1 MKIIITG
8 ATGFVGAHLT
18 RYFSEL
24 GHDVL
29 ALGRASKPPKRL
41 LDFAQYKAVNWSEKM
56 PILDGDVVIHA
67 AALASDSAAYRD
79 LYAANVEGTRHLVAA
94 TEGVKNFIM
103 ISSSSVYAYRD
114 NKIKVES
121 DAGKDF
127 DFLTDYG
134 KTKWLSEQV
143 LLETKNPNQRRLIVR
158 PRAIYGV
165 GDRVILPRLLGM
177 VKGNNFMM
185 IGKMD
190 KQTSQT
196 NVKQISALINYFIGD
211 LINSDLIKSELINA
225 QLIKKQT
232 LITNLADKKPYKM
245 GDSIH
250 ELLSLLTDKQL
261 NKRELP
267 ISILK
272 LIAQLKLSK
281 KITKFLIDA
290 VTYDCVL
297 DLSYLQTFYEIP
309 NELNLQNESI
319 NLKNWLKTLGN
330 TEGYLKNVE
339 AAPWLI

>member
-1 MKIIITG
+1 MKVIITG

-29 ALGRASKPPKRL
+29 AIGRASKPPKRL
-41 LDFAQYKAVNWSEKM
+41 LNFAEYKAVNWLGKM

-67 AALASDSAAYRD
+67 AALASDSATYRD
-79 LYAANVEGTRHLVAA
+79 LYAANVEGTRHLLAA

-143 LLETKNPNQRRLIVR
+143 LLETKNPNQRRFIVR

-165 GDRVILPRLLGM
+165 GDRVILPRLLSM

-196 NVKQISALINYFIGD
+196 NVNQISELINYFICD
-211 LINSDLIKSELINA
+211 LINSELIKEQSLIV
-225 QLIKKQT
+225 
-232 LITNLADKKPYKM
+232 NLADKYPYEM
-245 GDSIH
+245 GKNIH
-250 ELLSLLTDKQL
+250 QLLCLLTDKQL

-319 NLKNWLKTLGN
+319 HLKNWLKTLGN

-339 AAPWLI
+339 AAPWNI

>member
-8 ATGFVGAHLT
+8 AIGFVGAHLT
-18 RYFSEL
+18 RYFSES

-67 AALASDSAAYRD
+67 AALASDSATYRD
-79 LYAANVEGTRHLVAA
+79 LYAANVAGTRHLVAA
-94 TEGVKNFIM
+94 TEGVKNFII

-143 LLETKNPNQRRLIVR
+143 LLATKNPNQRRLIVR

-196 NVKQISALINYFIGD
+196 NVNQISALINYFVGD
-211 LINSDLIKSELINA
+211 LINSE
-225 QLIKKQT
+225 LIKKQT
-232 LITNLADKKPYKM
+232 LIVNLADKNAYEM
-245 GDSIH
+245 GESIYQ
-250 ELLSLLTDKQL
+250 LLCLLTNKQL

-297 DLSYLQTFYEIP
+297 DLSYLQTFYAIP

>member
-18 RYFSEL
+18 RYFSGL
-24 GHDVL
+24 GHEIL
-29 ALGRASKPPKRL
+29 AIGRAKNPPKRL
-41 LDFAQYKAVNWSEKM
+41 LDFAKYQAINWSEKM
-56 PILDGDVVIHA
+56 PNLDADVVIHA
-67 AALASDSAAYRD
+67 AALASDSAKYSE
-79 LYAANVEGTRHLVAA
+79 LYAANVEGTRHLLSA
-94 TEGVKNFIM
+94 TEGSPNFIM
-103 ISSSSVYAYRD
+103 VSSSSVYAYRD
-114 NKIKVES
+114 GQPKVES

-127 DFLTDYG
+127 DFLTNYG

-143 LLETKNPNQRRLIVR
+143 LLAHKNPNQRRLIIR

-177 VKGNNFMM
+177 VRGNNFMM

-196 NVKQISALINYFIGD
+196 NVQQISRLIDFFITTNT
-211 LINSDLIKSELINA
+211 LKQQELIV
-225 QLIKKQT
+225 
-232 LITNLADKKPYKM
+232 NLADRNPYKM

-250 ELLSLLTDKQL
+250 ELMCLLSDKELTK
-261 NKRELP
+261 KELP
-267 ISILK
+267 IGLLK
-272 LIAQLKLSK
+272 LIAQTGLSK

-297 DLSYLQTFYEIP
+297 DLNYLQQFYEIP
-309 NELNLQNESI
+309 EDLNLQNESI
-319 NLKNWLKTLGN
+319 YLKNWLKKLGN

-339 AAPWLI
+339 AAPWSM

>member
-24 GHDVL
+24 GHEVL

-41 LDFAQYKAVNWSEKM
+41 LDFAKYKAVNWSEKI

-67 AALASDSAAYRD
+67 AALASDSATYRD
-79 LYAANVEGTRHLVAA
+79 LYAANVAGTRHLVAA
-94 TEGVKNFIM
+94 TEGVNNFIM
-103 ISSSSVYAYRD
+103 ISSSSVYAYLD
-114 NKIKVES
+114 NKIKAES

-143 LLETKNPNQRRLIVR
+143 LLDTKNPNQRQLIVR

-196 NVKQISALINYFIGD
+196 NVNQISELINYFI
-211 LINSDLIKSELINA
+211 SDLIISE
-225 QLIKKQT
+225 LIKKQT
-232 LITNLADKKPYKM
+232 LIINLADKNAYKM
-245 GDSIH
+245 GESMH
-250 ELLSLLTDKQL
+250 QLLCLLTDKQL
-261 NKRELP
+261 NKTELP

-281 KITKFLIDA
+281 KVTKFLIDA

-297 DLSYLQTFYEIP
+297 DLSYLQTFYTIP

>member
-1 MKIIITG
+1 MKVIITG

-67 AALASDSAAYRD
+67 AALASDSATYRD

-165 GDRVILPRLLGM
+165 GDRIILPRLLGM

-196 NVKQISALINYFIGD
+196 NVNQISELINYFMGD
-211 LINSDLIKSELINA
+211 LINSELIKE
-225 QLIKKQT
+225 QT
-232 LITNLADKKPYKM
+232 LIVNLADTQPYKM
-245 GDSIH
+245 GESIH
-250 ELLSLLTDKQL
+250 QLLCLLTDKQL

-297 DLSYLQTFYEIP
+297 DLSYLQTFYTIP
-309 NELNLQNESI
+309 NELNLKNESI

-330 TEGYLKNVE
+330 TEGYLKNVND
-339 AAPWLI
+339 APWLI

>member
-8 ATGFVGAHLT
+8 ATGFVGGHLT

-29 ALGRASKPPKRL
+29 AIGRATNPPKRL
-41 LDFAQYKAVNWSEKM
+41 LDFAQYRVINWSEKM
-56 PILDGDVVIHA
+56 PNLEGDVVIHA
-67 AALASDSAAYRD
+67 AALASDSAKYGE
-79 LYAANVEGTRHLVAA
+79 LYAANVEGTQRLVSA
-94 TEGVKNFIM
+94 TEGCPNFIM
-103 ISSSSVYAYRD
+103 VSSSSVYAYRD
-114 NKIKVES
+114 GKPKVES

-127 DFLTDYG
+127 DFLTNYG

-143 LLETKNPNQRRLIVR
+143 LLEHKNPNQKRLIIR

-196 NVKQISALINYFIGD
+196 NVQQISRLMGFFVATNT
-211 LINSDLIKSELINA
+211 IKPQELIV
-225 QLIKKQT
+225 
-232 LITNLADKKPYKM
+232 NLADKKPYEM
-245 GDSIH
+245 GNSIYQLMC
-250 ELLSLLTDKQL
+250 LLSDKQL
-261 NKRELP
+261 NKKELP
-267 ISILK
+267 MGLLK
-272 LIAQLKLSK
+272 LIARTGLSK

-297 DLSYLQTFYEIP
+297 DLNYVQQFYEIP
-309 NELNLQNESI
+309 EELNLQNESVH
-319 NLKNWLKTLGN
+319 LKNWLKKLGDRR
-330 TEGYLKNVE
+330 GYLKNVE
-339 AAPWLI
+339 AAPWLV

>member
-41 LDFAQYKAVNWSEKM
+41 LDFAEYKAVNWSEKM

-67 AALASDSAAYRD
+67 AALASDSATYRD

-134 KTKWLSEQV
+134 KSKWLSEQV
-143 LLETKNPNQRRLIVR
+143 LLDTKNPNQRRLIVR

-196 NVKQISALINYFIGD
+196 NVNHISALINYFMGD
-211 LINSDLIKSELINA
+211 LINFELIKE
-225 QLIKKQT
+225 QT
-232 LITNLADKKPYKM
+232 LIVNLADTKPYKM
-245 GDSIH
+245 GESIH
-250 ELLSLLTDKQL
+250 QLLCLLTDKQL

-267 ISILK
+267 ISIFK

-297 DLSYLQTFYEIP
+297 DLSYLQTFYTIP

-339 AAPWLI
+339 GAPWLI

>member
-1 MKIIITG
+1 MKVIITG

-67 AALASDSAAYRD
+67 AALASDSATYRD

-94 TEGVKNFIM
+94 TEGVKNFII

-165 GDRVILPRLLGM
+165 GDRIILPRLLGM

-196 NVKQISALINYFIGD
+196 NVNQISELINYFMGD
-211 LINSDLIKSELINA
+211 LINSELIKE
-225 QLIKKQT
+225 QT
-232 LITNLADKKPYKM
+232 LIVNLADTQPYKM
-245 GDSIH
+245 GESIH
-250 ELLSLLTDKQL
+250 QLLCLLTDKQL

-272 LIAQLKLSK
+272 LIVQLKLSK
-281 KITKFLIDA
+281 RITKFLIDA

-297 DLSYLQTFYEIP
+297 DLSYLQTFYTIP
-309 NELNLQNESI
+309 NELNLKNESI

-330 TEGYLKNVE
+330 TEGYLKNVND
-339 AAPWLI
+339 APWLI